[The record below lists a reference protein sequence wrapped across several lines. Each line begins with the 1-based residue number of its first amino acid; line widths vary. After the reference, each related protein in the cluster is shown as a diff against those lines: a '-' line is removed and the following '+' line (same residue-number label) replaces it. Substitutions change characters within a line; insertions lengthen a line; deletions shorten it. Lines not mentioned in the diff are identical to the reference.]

1 MRSVIATIKT
11 APLKKIRAGQKHWEM
26 RKTSP
31 SLTPPFRVLCC
42 ESGSHG
48 IIKAAFICDK
58 VVKKLPADAMT
69 EIAESCVSLE
79 TATQYSNESPLHFWH
94 ISDMEDY
101 GDNSPYRIYD
111 FGVSRA
117 PQSWQYIQDKQ
128 EGSGHG

>member
-1 MRSVIATIKT
+1 MITVLATIKPS
-11 APLKKIRAGQKHWEM
+11 PLRKIRIGQKLWEM

-31 SLTPPFRVLCC
+31 KYAVPFRVLCC

-48 IIKAAFICDK
+48 IIKAMFICDK
-58 VVKKLPADAMT
+58 VVKKLPADAIA
-69 EIAESCVSLE
+69 EITESCVSLE
-79 TATQYSNESPLHFWH
+79 AATQYACECPLHFWH